1 MYSEVLGSFIRTG
14 NFPLEANYIFNSL
27 QELNMFY
34 NDPINK
40 TTLHEGLLKI
50 VLEDNKQS
58 LYWAINR
65 GTEEYPVFEFVKIL
79 DNFTIS
85 DLEDKINNFQ
95 GGSGEQGADGKS
107 AYQIWLDEGNIGTIP
122 EFLESLKGAKGDQ
135 GEKGEKGDPGVAG
148 PKGDTGAP
156 GLRGLKGDKGDQGEV
171 GPQGPAGKDGTV
183 TFADLTE
190 EQKNSL
196 KGETGPQGPKGDPGK
211 DGAGIALKPT
221 ASDCTKVG
229 DAYIDQATGHIMIF
243 NGSQFVDG
251 GEIKGPKGDK
261 GDPFKYSDFTAAQ
274 LASLKG
280 EKGDPFTYNDFT
292 DEQLESLRG
301 PQGPQGLQGP
311 PGTSGEGASY
321 NISTD
326 PDNILALKDGNTLEV
341 IQDLTKVYYNDST
354 LLDNIEYEFGW
365 YEG

>member
-135 GEKGEKGDPGVAG
+135 GEKGEKG
-148 PKGDTGAP
+148 
-156 GLRGLKGDKGDQGEV
+156 EV

-211 DGAGIALKPT
+211 DGVGIALKPT

-326 PDNILALKDGNTLEV
+326 PDNILALKDENTLEV

-354 LLDNIEYEFGW
+354 LLDIIEYEFGW